1 MSFLHFPVLI
11 FISVSGNSNNQ
22 NIKLENTNKVMIS
35 VNTKYYLPV
44 TKAVMLYTYKKLS
57 EKVIKTIIIIKVKI
71 PCAGADQKKQNCVLI
86 RLAKQMASL
95 TFEFIVG
102 FPTIVLRFHCHCKN
116 NYYSIF
122 T

>member
-1 MSFLHFPVLI
+1 
-11 FISVSGNSNNQ
+11 
-22 NIKLENTNKVMIS
+22 
-35 VNTKYYLPV
+35 
-44 TKAVMLYTYKKLS
+44 MLYTYKKLS

-95 TFEFIVG
+95 TG